1 MVDETYCPKIQLH
14 LLNYFNFF
22 PFTSSLFCVINTNNM
37 KISIVYHSG
46 YGHTKLVAEEI
57 RKGAL
62 REVPEVHVVSTI
74 EALENLELLHESDT
88 LVFGSPTYMGTVSA
102 SFKTFM
108 EATGKFWYK
117 QLWKDKLAAGFT
129 NSSTLNGD
137 KLNTLQQLSIF
148 AAQHSMIWI
157 STGILPSFENDRQTA
172 SPNALASYLGLMTLS
187 DNAIETV
194 NPPSDLETAY
204 LFGQRIAR
212 ITKQFHSIAILS

>member
-1 MVDETYCPKIQLH
+1 
-14 LLNYFNFF
+14 
-22 PFTSSLFCVINTNNM
+22 
-37 KISIVYHSG
+37 
-46 YGHTKLVAEEI
+46 
-57 RKGAL
+57 
-62 REVPEVHVVSTI
+62 
-74 EALENLELLHESDT
+74 
-88 LVFGSPTYMGTVSA
+88 
-102 SFKTFM
+102 
-108 EATGKFWYK
+108 GKFWYK

-157 STGILPSFENDRQTA
+157 STGILPTFENDRQTA